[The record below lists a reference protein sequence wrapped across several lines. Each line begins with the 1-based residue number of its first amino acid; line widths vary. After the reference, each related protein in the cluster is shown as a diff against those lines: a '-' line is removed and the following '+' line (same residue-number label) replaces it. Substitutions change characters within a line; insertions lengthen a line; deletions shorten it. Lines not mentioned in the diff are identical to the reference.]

1 MDQSSKDK
9 EQKPLVEE
17 RKPNEVGGFSFA
29 SHLKIFD
36 PNTNKILV
44 QKRGDN

>member
-1 MDQSSKDK
+1 MEHTSKNKD
-9 EQKPLVEE
+9 QKPEVQEK
-17 RKPNEVGGFSFA
+17 KPNEVGGFSFS

-36 PNTNKILV
+36 PNTKQVIV